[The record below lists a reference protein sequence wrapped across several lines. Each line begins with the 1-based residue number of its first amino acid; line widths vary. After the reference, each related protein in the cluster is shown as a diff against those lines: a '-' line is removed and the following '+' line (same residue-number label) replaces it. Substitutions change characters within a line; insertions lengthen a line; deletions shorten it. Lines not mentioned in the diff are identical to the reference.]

1 MHNMNW
7 SIDILDALFGG
18 HGRTA
23 ILRLLAAQTSSLTGT
38 QVAELTGLS
47 QAGAARALEHLAGL
61 GVVKQRRV
69 GRAVLHELE
78 RDNLLVSA
86 IVMPAVEA
94 ERTLVDGVREEL
106 DEAFGPVAVSVVL
119 FGSLVRGE
127 AEPGS
132 DIDVLVVVED
142 DAAALRADSIAD
154 EIGPRFFRRYGMPL
168 AVIVTTEANLPT
180 EPSAFLVSARDEGVL
195 VSGRPLVSVLSH
207 GS

>member
-1 MHNMNW
+1 MYNMNW

-23 ILRLLAAQTSSLTGT
+23 ILRLLAKQSSSLTGT
-38 QVAELTGLS
+38 QIAELTGLS
-47 QAGAARALEHLAGL
+47 QAGAARALDHFAGL
-61 GVVKQRRV
+61 GVIKQRRV

-78 RDNLLVSA
+78 RDNLLVSE
-86 IVMPAVEA
+86 IVLPAVQA
-94 ERTLVDGVREEL
+94 ERTLIDGVREEL
-106 DEAFGPVAVSVVL
+106 ADVFGPVALSVVL

-127 AEPGS
+127 AGPGS
-132 DIDVLVVVED
+132 DIDVLVVAEN

-154 EIGPRFFRRYGMPL
+154 EIGPKFFRRYGMPL
-168 AVIVTTEANLPT
+168 AVIVNTEANLPA

-195 VSGRPLVSVLSH
+195 VFGRSLASVLSH